1 MFCNMIT
8 SRAPERRDLLER
20 IDVAVRDVVGIVGL
34 VADQMLPVNK
44 AADYAF
50 GQSTYELRRRDGQ
63 WPKSRRRDE
72 FSHGTCEYTLFD
84 LQ

>member
-34 VADQMLPVNK
+34 VADQMLSVNK

-50 GQSTYELRRRDGQ
+50 G
-63 WPKSRRRDE
+63 
-72 FSHGTCEYTLFD
+72 
-84 LQ
+84 

>member
-1 MFCNMIT
+1 MKRGMQ
-8 SRAPERRDLLER
+8 PPKRRGLLVR
-20 IDVAVRDVVGIVGL
+20 IDTAIAARDVVGIVGL